1 MSVEWRKII
10 VFPDGFRTKSG
21 ITIINDFRHSNSPRI
36 FFSSGFGDICSFAFP
51 GKNENT
57 SGIPSPSMNRPI
69 WIIGFDL
76 SARKDTPLGKKSKQ
90 TAFMRLSEFHTLR
103 VSVISWSN
111 YQIDTRLFLKT
122 NDFILLFYSKRFWS
136 SIIICIDV
144 HFPLLQSLSDT
155 LHAATPKRIF
165 ISAFNTILLLALE
178 MGRLTEIIPCVLIFV
193 YINRFYLPL

>member
-1 MSVEWRKII
+1 MKIQ
-10 VFPDGFRTKSG
+10 
-21 ITIINDFRHSNSPRI
+21 N
-36 FFSSGFGDICSFAFP
+36 
-51 GKNENT
+51 
-57 SGIPSPSMNRPI
+57 
-69 WIIGFDL
+69 
-76 SARKDTPLGKKSKQ
+76 SKQ